1 MSECDCEETCC
12 HNCENC
18 RREAIL
24 NALEHNFSMR
34 ILMCLEVSGPC
45 TFNEMAT
52 VVTDGRKAERMVFL
66 RFHKLAEIGLVQ
78 TVRAHP
84 GQSGAKV
91 LRQLT
96 PEGHRVA
103 KRLLQFFEEMGEGC
117 E

>member
-1 MSECDCEETCC
+1 MSECNEEMCLC
-12 HNCENC
+12 RDCENC

-45 TFNEMAT
+45 TFSEMAT

-103 KRLLQFFEEMGEGC
+103 KRLLAFFEEMGEGC